1 MGASE
6 PNAAFRDVIQSN
18 VQVEHLHSTMLDQ
31 TEERPC
37 LHHPEPLQCKLEACD
52 LAVFG
57 TPCNPFSDQRVKRY
71 RDNSVSRHPLAEV
84 TFRDATSMIVRGDH
98 KCVVMEQVLGF
109 DKREQLGSCAESQTP
124 MRRPD
129 LAYVSSL
136 SWLSCTSSLLQGSEV
151 KHFG

>member
-18 VQVEHLHSTMLDQ
+18 VQVEHLRSTMHDQ
-31 TEERPC
+31 PC
-37 LHHPEPLQCKLEACD
+37 LHQPGALQCKLEACD

-57 TPCNPFSDQRVKRY
+57 TPCNPFSDQRVKSY
-71 RDNSVSRHPLAEV
+71 WDNSVARHPLAEV

-109 DKREQLGSCAESQTP
+109 DKREQLGSCAESQTL
-124 MRRPD
+124 MRRPE

-136 SWLSCTSSLLQGSEV
+136 QPAAGFRSQTFWLGPARLGQ
-151 KHFG
+151 